1 MSPSTEKQKKQPRLI
16 IVAAPSAA
24 GKTTLCEMLL
34 RDFPKVQLSI
44 STTTRPIRPKE
55 QDGVHYFFVTPE
67 VFKQK
72 IKNGE
77 FAEFATVH
85 DNLYGTSK
93 KTVESLLSQGR
104 HILFDIDVQG
114 AMNLKSQYP
123 EQALLIFVHPPS
135 MEELEKRL
143 RARKGDS
150 PEAIE
155 KRLRNAYSELAWSQ
169 KFDYQIVNDDL
180 DRAYQE
186 LKAVIQRECQ

>member
-1 MSPSTEKQKKQPRLI
+1 MSLKGEKKQPRLI
-16 IVAAPSAA
+16 ILAAPSAA
-24 GKTTLCEMLL
+24 GKTTLCEKLL
-34 RDFPKVQLSI
+34 RDFSNIQLSI
-44 STTTRPIRPKE
+44 STTTRPIRPMEK
-55 QDGVHYFFVTPE
+55 DGVHYFFVTPP
-67 VFKQK
+67 VFQQK
-72 IKNGE
+72 IQSGE
-77 FAEFATVH
+77 FAEYATVH

-93 KTVESLLSQGR
+93 RTIEGFLAHGR
-104 HILFDIDVQG
+104 HVLFDIDVQG
-114 AMNLKSQYP
+114 AMNLKRQYP

-186 LKAVIQRECQ
+186 LKEVIQRECQ